1 VEEQHTQSVVERAY
15 AFLEDMFGLE
25 HEIHAPSTVPE
36 DLDEFTFR
44 TVAEVSEEKK
54 QRHE

>member
-1 VEEQHTQSVVERAY
+1 MEEQHIHSVVERAY

-36 DLDEFTFR
+36 DLDEYTFQ

-54 QRHE
+54 LRHE

>member
-1 VEEQHTQSVVERAY
+1 MEEQHTQSVVERAY

-25 HEIHAPSTVPE
+25 HEIHAPSTVP
-36 DLDEFTFR
+36 DLDEYTFR
-44 TVAEVSEEKK
+44 TVAQVSEEKK

>member
-1 VEEQHTQSVVERAY
+1 MEEKHTQSVVERAY

-36 DLDEFTFR
+36 DLDAYTLR

>member
-1 VEEQHTQSVVERAY
+1 VEEQRTQSVVERAY

-36 DLDEFTFR
+36 DLGEYTLR

>member
-36 DLDEFTFR
+36 DLDKYTFL